1 MPDAGTP
8 DRKPLSTRIAIAC
21 FRAPIQLYRLV
32 LSPFMGPARRHVPS
46 CSEYA
51 LEAIERHGAWRGGWL
66 TLSRLARCNPWGS
79 HGLDPVP
86 EEWPAR
92 YGLLSS
98 WRYGRW
104 SGQHIE
110 HGFHEDQRS

>member
-1 MPDAGTP
+1 MAGATEAP
-8 DRKPLSTRIAIAC
+8 TIGQRVAIAC
-21 FRAPIQLYRLV
+21 FRAPIHLYRWF
-32 LSPFMGPARRHVPS
+32 LSPFMGTTCRHLPT

-79 HGLDPVP
+79 HGFDPVP
-86 EEWPAR
+86 EEWSAR
-92 YGLLSS
+92 HGLFSA

-104 SGQHIE
+104 TGRHIE
-110 HGFHEDQRS
+110 QGFHEARERH